1 MAILAWNVQGR
12 GSVDIVSGGTAM
24 AGRQWKIFA
33 ALFSVFLVAYY
44 LPLANPKV
52 EAAVVEA
59 FKLLQW
65 YARNHT
71 LACVVPALF
80 IAGGIITFLS
90 QAAVMRY
97 LGPKSN
103 KLAAYSVASVAGIV
117 LAVCSCSVL
126 PMFAGIYQ
134 LGAGLGPASAFLYS
148 GPAINILAIFLTA
161 RVLGFDI
168 GLWRALGAIGFAFVV
183 GLGMAGIFHRSEKK
197 KAAAAA
203 LMPHAPD
210 TGRRAWQSG
219 LLLAAMVAFL
229 VFSDW
234 FNPGDAIVQRVD
246 GTEIRGVVLQ
256 EMRDEVMIQV
266 QESTGTIR
274 AGDRL
279 TLPKTEIA
287 KIVEAKSWVMD
298 VYHVRWYLAGLM
310 LLAVVAMTWRWV
322 DGEEF
327 KQWMHNTWDF
337 TKLLVPLLFGGV
349 FVVGF
354 ISALLPDKQIAA
366 LVGDNSLRANAI
378 GSVVGA
384 LFYFATLTEVP
395 ITQALMEHGMARGP
409 ALALLLAGPALSLP
423 NMLVLVKV
431 MGGKK
436 TAAFCLLIVVAAT
449 AVGMIYGA
457 VQAGAPT
464 TLTTV
469 GGVP

>member
-1 MAILAWNVQGR
+1 M
-12 GSVDIVSGGTAM
+12 
-24 AGRQWKIFA
+24 
-33 ALFSVFLVAYY
+33 VAFY

-52 EAAVVEA
+52 EAAIIEA

-65 YARNHT
+65 YTRNHT

-90 QAAVMRY
+90 QASVRRY

-103 KLAAYSVASVAGIV
+103 KLAAYSVASVAGVV

-126 PMFAGIYQ
+126 PMFAGIYN

-168 GLWRALGAIGFAFVV
+168 GLWRALGAIVFAFLV
-183 GLGMAGIFHRSEKK
+183 GLGMAGIFRRGEQR
-197 KAAAAA
+197 KAEAAA
-203 LMPHAPD
+203 LMPDPPD
-210 TGRRAWQSG
+210 SRRRGWQSG
-219 LLLAAMVAFL
+219 LLLAAMIAFL

-234 FNPGDAIVQRVD
+234 FNPGDAIVERVD
-246 GTEIRGVVLQ
+246 GTAIRGVVLQ

-266 QESTGTIR
+266 QESTGAVR
-274 AGDRL
+274 AGERL
-279 TLPKTEIA
+279 TLPKAEIA
-287 KIVEAKSWVMD
+287 AIVEAKSWVMD

-310 LLAVVAMTWRWV
+310 LAAVAGMTWKWV

-337 TKLLVPLLFGGV
+337 TKLLVPVLFGGV

-354 ISALLPDKQIAA
+354 ISALLPDKQIGQ
-366 LVGDNSLRANAI
+366 LVGDNSLRANLVA
-378 GSVVGA
+378 SVVGA

-395 ITQALMEHGMARGP
+395 IVQALMEHGMAKGP

-431 MGGKK
+431 MGVKK
-436 TAAFCLLIVVAAT
+436 TAAFSLLIVVAAT

-457 VQAGAPT
+457 TQSGGQTTIALGGA
-464 TLTTV
+464 
-469 GGVP
+469 VP

>member
-1 MAILAWNVQGR
+1 MPGK
-12 GSVDIVSGGTAM
+12 
-24 AGRQWKIFA
+24 QWKIFA
-33 ALFSVFLVAYY
+33 ALFAIFLVAYY

-52 EAAVVEA
+52 EGAIVEA

-103 KLAAYSVASVAGIV
+103 KLAAYSVSSVAGVV

-126 PMFAGIYQ
+126 PMFAGIYR

-161 RVLGFDI
+161 RVLGFEI
-168 GLWRALGAIGFAFVV
+168 GLWRAIGAVGFAFIV
-183 GLGMAGIFHRSEKK
+183 GLSMAGIFRRSEKK
-197 KAAAAA
+197 KSVAIAAI
-203 LMPHAPD
+203 PDSPD
-210 TGRRAWQSG
+210 TDRRAWQSG

-229 VFSDW
+229 IFSDW
-234 FNPGDAIVQRVD
+234 FNPGDAVIKRVD

-256 EMRDEVMIQV
+256 EMQDEVMIQV
-266 QESTGTIR
+266 QESADGIR

-279 TLPKTEIA
+279 TLNKTEIA
-287 KIVEAKSWVMD
+287 AIVEAKSWVME
-298 VYHVRWYLAGLM
+298 VHHVRWYLAGLM
-310 LLAVVAMTWRWV
+310 LLAVAGMTWKWV

-327 KQWMHNTWDF
+327 KLWMHNTWDF

-354 ISALLPDKQIAA
+354 ISALLPDKQIGM
-366 LVGDNSLRANAI
+366 LVGDNSLGANFI
-378 GSVVGA
+378 GSIVGA

-395 ITQALMEHGMARGP
+395 ITQALMEHGMAKGP

-423 NMLVLVKV
+423 NMLVLIKV
-431 MGGKK
+431 MGAKK
-436 TAAFCLLIVVAAT
+436 TAAFCAIIVVVAT

-457 VQAGAPT
+457 TQVDAAT
-464 TLTTV
+464 TLA
-469 GGVP
+469 GQGVLP